1 MPFIGIVGKENDSNF
16 IKNEIIKNSKITNF
30 EVININQKSL
40 ENIKNIR
47 FDVLVIN
54 ENNERMFKYSNY
66 LERLIKNTKFLLI
79 NLDTKIRISN
89 FKCNEKKV
97 ITFGFNSH
105 SIITISSIKEENVL
119 ICVQK
124 KFAGKISPIDEQEF
138 NVELKKYNINKL
150 YNILVIFTI
159 LQIYGEIL
167 QKI

>member
-1 MPFIGIVGKENDSNF
+1 MPFIGIIGKENDSNF
-16 IKNEIIKNSKITNF
+16 IKNEIIKNSKTTNF

-54 ENNERMFKYSNY
+54 ENIEKLLRYSNY
-66 LERLIKNTKFLLI
+66 LERLINNTKFLLI

-89 FKCNEKKV
+89 FKYSEKNV

-105 SIITISSIKEENVL
+105 SIITISSIKEENIL

-124 KFAGKISPIDEQEF
+124 KFLGKISRIDEQEF

>member
-1 MPFIGIVGKENDSNF
+1 MPFIGIIGKENDSNF
-16 IKNEIIKNSKITNF
+16 IKNEIIKNSKTTNF

-54 ENNERMFKYSNY
+54 ENIEKLLRYSNY
-66 LERLIKNTKFLLI
+66 LEKLINNTKFLLI

-89 FKCNEKKV
+89 FKYSEKKV
-97 ITFGFNSH
+97 ITFGFNNH
-105 SIITISSIKEENVL
+105 SIITISSIKEENIL

-124 KFAGKISPIDEQEF
+124 KFFGIISRIDEQEF